1 MVMDNLIIQSP
12 MRKIKLYETYKELS
26 DKEKDVYFVGR
37 LANYKYFNMDQAI
50 SNALQFFNDIINI

>member
-37 LANYKYFNMDQAI
+37 LANYKYFNMDEAI